1 MATKFLASATRHALL
16 SDLASNGYEWKD
28 EQGIPRIPEPF
39 EQTTASNGH
48 TAIYLGKVP
57 VTDAVLDEDGNVIT
71 PATFS
76 TQFCANV
83 TDTDG
88 QFDTEIEA
96 PETPYNTFA

>member
-28 EQGIPRIPEPF
+28 ENGIPRIPEPF
-39 EQTTASNGH
+39 EMTVNGYGH
-48 TAIYLGKVP
+48 CAIYLGKIP
-57 VTDAVLDEDGNVIT
+57 TTDAEGNVT
-71 PATFS
+71 YS
-76 TQFCANV
+76 TKFCANV

-96 PETPYNTFA
+96 PEHPYNTFA

>member
-1 MATKFLASATRHALL
+1 MTRFLASATRHALL

-39 EQTTASNGH
+39 EMTHHNGH
-48 TAIYLGKVP
+48 CAIYLGKIP
-57 VTDAVLDEDGNVIT
+57 TTDAEGNVT
-71 PATFS
+71 YS

-83 TDTDG
+83 TDPEG